1 MASPPTHVHAS
12 WHVEHA
18 TSLPEIWARIAVFSG
33 PVGAW
38 RLTGVCRAA
47 REGAKEHLRSLP
59 GLVVV
64 YSEGVKATGT
74 VSEVWRL
81 DLASL
86 QWESMPALVTA
97 RVAHGCCAVR
107 GSVAVIAGRV
117 LVGNEVT
124 MTASVEVLVPLWEG
138 GAFVSLPLLSYGGI
152 YGAAAITV
160 EESDSTAGQ
169 VLLLGGSDSS
179 HQSLSMVQLVDLA
192 TGVCTPQLHLLC
204 SRVYPVAARLP
215 DGRVTCAGGIGG
227 AVSSSAEIW
236 GPTEQ
241 GAQDAAWTWTELAV
255 MSAARYRCS
264 GCVMGDGRFAV
275 LGGEAFPIYGPLS
288 SCEVL
293 TLGDSTHW
301 KPLPPMHDAWMDFA
315 CAAMARCIIVAGGRK
330 CQSVKV
336 YDEVLCRWL
345 RLPRDLPHV
354 SRMGMSGVLL

>member
-1 MASPPTHVHAS
+1 MCRCRGEGTNPLASLFVSAPYPYSFWRGAGVAFERFFLSLGYAGLKKQRQESVAFPNYPLTTVITTVPNPHQHIHAIMASPPTHVHAS

-64 YSEGVKATGT
+64 YSEGVTATRT

-81 DLASL
+81 ELASL

-97 RVAHGCCAVR
+97 HVAHGCCAVR
-107 GSVAVIAGRV
+107 GSVAVFAGRV

-124 MTASVEVLVPLWEG
+124 TTASVEVLVPLREG
-138 GAFVSLPLLSYGGI
+138 GAFVSLPPLSYGGI

-179 HQSLSMVQLVDLA
+179 HQSQNSAHAMGAPCAEVCFQMSEQL
-192 TGVCTPQLHLLC
+192 P
-204 SRVYPVAARLP
+204 
-215 DGRVTCAGGIGG
+215 
-227 AVSSSAEIW
+227 
-236 GPTEQ
+236 
-241 GAQDAAWTWTELAV
+241 
-255 MSAARYRCS
+255 
-264 GCVMGDGRFAV
+264 
-275 LGGEAFPIYGPLS
+275 
-288 SCEVL
+288 
-293 TLGDSTHW
+293 
-301 KPLPPMHDAWMDFA
+301 K
-315 CAAMARCIIVAGGRK
+315 
-330 CQSVKV
+330 
-336 YDEVLCRWL
+336 
-345 RLPRDLPHV
+345 
-354 SRMGMSGVLL
+354 